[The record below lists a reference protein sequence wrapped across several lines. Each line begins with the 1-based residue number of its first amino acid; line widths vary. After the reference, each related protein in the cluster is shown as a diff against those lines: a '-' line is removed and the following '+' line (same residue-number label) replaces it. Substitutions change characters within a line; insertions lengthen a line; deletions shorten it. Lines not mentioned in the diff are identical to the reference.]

1 MCCIYVKTNIMIV
14 GKQIKLVKN
23 CGKELKK
30 GDILTIS
37 NQINSTYLSNTH
49 NEIIYLAKKQDSPK
63 EYKLQLADFEIIK

>member
-1 MCCIYVKTNIMIV
+1 MLV

-30 GDILTIS
+30 GEILIIS
-37 NQINSTYLSNTH
+37 NQVNSTDLLNIN

-63 EYKLQLADFEIIK
+63 EYKLQLTDFEIIK

>member
-1 MCCIYVKTNIMIV
+1 MLV

-37 NQINSTYLSNTH
+37 NQINSIDLANTH
-49 NEIIYLAKKQDSPK
+49 NEIIHLAKKQDSPK
-63 EYKLQLADFEIIK
+63 EYKLQLTDFEIIK

>member
-1 MCCIYVKTNIMIV
+1 MLV

-30 GDILTIS
+30 GEILIIS
-37 NQINSTYLSNTH
+37 NQINSTDLLNIN

-63 EYKLQLADFEIIK
+63 EYKLQLTDFEIIK

>member
-1 MCCIYVKTNIMIV
+1 MIV

-30 GDILTIS
+30 GEILIIS
-37 NQINSTYLSNTH
+37 NQINSTDLLNIN

-63 EYKLQLADFEIIK
+63 EYKLQLTDFEIIK

>member
-1 MCCIYVKTNIMIV
+1 MIV